1 MARTNYAFDKRQKD
15 LAKKKKKDEK
25 RQKKLA
31 AKGDELPDENAPV
44 DEVQENE

>member
-31 AKGDELPDENAPV
+31 AKSEELPDENAPAE
-44 DEVQENE
+44 EVQENV